1 MTVTGLMFY
10 NARYYDPVAR
20 NFVSPDTII
29 PDPASS
35 LGWNRY
41 SYVNNN
47 PINYSDPSGHELVVN
62 GHASACGGSSI
73 PGCEHQNAKRE
84 QRTTR
89 AQNKADLF
97 EHEGLEFHEAI
108 SAPSVT
114 EVAFNN
120 EVQYHLERFTKNQHD
135 LQASPDMF
143 CNSGLFDP
151 LCGAETAADVIFNV
165 IMQKPSQVL
174 EEQGIRLAVRTRAS
188 TTAAPQW
195 SFTDPLE
202 LAARC
207 LGDIL
212 TCGDN
217 VQAFV
222 SPLVTG
228 ALSLAVVSGGVAACA
243 TVLGCAV
250 GGWMVPAG
258 AAGFGAS
265 FALAEIVWFGDRSE
279 VYSELT
285 PFWEG

>member
-41 SYVNNN
+41 TYVNNN
-47 PINYSDPSGHELVVN
+47 PINYNDPTGHELVVN

-120 EVQYHLERFTKNQHD
+120 EVQYHLERFTKNQYD

-174 EEQGIRLAVRTRAS
+174 EEQGIRS
-188 TTAAPQW
+188 GSQ
-195 SFTDPLE
+195 
-202 LAARC
+202 AR
-207 LGDIL
+207 
-212 TCGDN
+212 
-217 VQAFV
+217 
-222 SPLVTG
+222 
-228 ALSLAVVSGGVAACA
+228 VVADD
-243 TVLGCAV
+243 
-250 GGWMVPAG
+250 
-258 AAGFGAS
+258 AAGFSVSVTACAIVCVAWRTLPDGSIDFGWGTGFAVGAGAS
-265 FALAEIVWFGDRSE
+265 IGPDVTDPTSDTGHGSAFIFSGSCTKDSLKCDPGVGVSIEDVGLTG
-279 VYSELT
+279 VYYIEWVSD
-285 PFWEG
+285 